1 MLETVC
7 VSQAMLELEDYVVA
21 DWLWPEVSPRAISAI
36 FALIS
41 MKAFPGAKVFMPDLD
56 DGVMGVAMDVDVDG
70 DALELLGDAAVDHK
84 LFDADFFNDFEDD
97 FDDTDLA

>member
-1 MLETVC
+1 
-7 VSQAMLELEDYVVA
+7 MLELEDYVVA